1 MITKDIVK
9 FNEFGNCLKISD
21 GITEALIT
29 IDFGPRIIRYGFIE
43 GENVL
48 CDTLHKNEIPL
59 SGEVFDKFYYE
70 GACWNNYG
78 GHRLWISPES
88 LPETYYPD
96 KDAAPYELTENG
108 AIFTPKAQIEN
119 GVQHIIDV
127 HYEETELVVSHKVI
141 NISENEKEFAV
152 WALSVSAL
160 NGIEIIP
167 FNTNDTGLLHNRQIS
182 IWPYTDL
189 RDERIYLGHKYATI
203 IQKDL
208 PTNLKIG
215 FNLNEGKVYYV
226 VNNTTFKVCF
236 DVNKNGV
243 YPDNNVCF
251 ETYSCKDFTEIE
263 TLSELKLVK
272 SGESITHNEKWSLF
286 KTPCEFNAKDD
297 DSIDNFITKLK

>member
-1 MITKDIVK
+1 MISKEVVQFK
-9 FNEFGNCLKISD
+9 EFGNCLKISD
-21 GITEALIT
+21 GISEALIT
-29 IDFGPRIIRYGFIE
+29 IDFGPRIIRYGFI
-43 GENVL
+43 GKENVL
-48 CDTLHKNEIPL
+48 CDTMHKNEVPL
-59 SGEVFDKFYYE
+59 SGKAFDEYYYK

-96 KDAAPYELTENG
+96 KDAVNYELTENG
-108 AIFTPKAQIEN
+108 AIFTPKAQTEN
-119 GVQHIIDV
+119 GVQHIISVSFNNGDL
-127 HYEETELVVSHKVI
+127 EVSHKVI
-141 NISENEKEFAV
+141 NISNNDKEFAV

-203 IQKDL
+203 TQKNL
-208 PTNLKIG
+208 STNLKLG
-215 FNLNEGKVYYV
+215 FNLNSGQVYYV
-226 VNNTTFKVCF
+226 VNDTTFLVEF
-236 DVNKNGV
+236 NVNKNGK

-263 TLSELKLVK
+263 TLSELKTVK
-272 SGESITHNEKWSLF
+272 PNENITHVEKWSLY
-286 KTPCEFNAKDD
+286 KTPCKFDQKDD
-297 DSIDNFITKLK
+297 NSIDDFIAQLK

>member
-1 MITKDIVK
+1 MITKEIVK

-21 GITEALIT
+21 GISEALVT
-29 IDFGPRIIRYGFIE
+29 IDFGPRIIRYGFI
-43 GENVL
+43 GKENVL
-48 CDTLHKNEIPL
+48 CDTLHKNEVPL
-59 SGEVFDKFYYE
+59 SGKEFDEFYYK

-96 KDAAPYELTENG
+96 KDEVSYELIENG
-108 AIFTPKAQIEN
+108 AIFTPKAQTKN
-119 GVQHIIDV
+119 GVQHQIEIR
-127 HYEETELVVSHKVI
+127 YENNDLVVSHKVT
-141 NISENEKEFAV
+141 NISELDKKFAV

-189 RDERIYLGHKYATI
+189 RDERIYFGHKYATI
-203 IQKDL
+203 TQKNL
-208 PTNLKIG
+208 PENLKLG
-215 FNLNEGKVYYV
+215 FNLNKGEVYYV
-226 VNNTTFKVCF
+226 VNNTTFKVSF
-236 DVNKNGV
+236 DVNPNGI

-263 TLSELKLVK
+263 TLSELKTVK
-272 SGESITHNEKWSLF
+272 SGDSITHNEKWSLF
-286 KTPCEFNAKDD
+286 ENPCEFDPKDD
-297 DSIDNFITKLK
+297 DSIDNFITNLK

>member
-1 MITKDIVK
+1 MITKEIVNYK
-9 FNEFGNCLKISD
+9 EFGTCLKISD
-21 GITEALIT
+21 GISEALIT
-29 IDFGPRIIRYGFIE
+29 IDFGPRIIRYGFIN

-48 CDTLHKNEIPL
+48 CDTMHKNEVPL
-59 SGEVFDKFYYE
+59 SGKAFDDFYYK

-78 GHRLWISPES
+78 GHRLWVSPES

-96 KDAAPYELTENG
+96 KDKVSYELTESG
-108 AIFTPKAQIEN
+108 AIFTPKAQTEN
-119 GVQHIIDV
+119 GFQHIIDV

-208 PTNLKIG
+208 PTNLKLG

-226 VNNTTFKVCF
+226 VDCSTFKVSF
-236 DVNKNGV
+236 DVKENGI

-263 TLSELKLVK
+263 TLSELQKVQP
-272 SGESITHNEKWSLF
+272 GESITHNEKWSLF
-286 KTPCEFNAKDD
+286 KTPCKFNPKDD
-297 DSIDNFITKLK
+297 DSIDNFIANLK